1 MSQKELDAIAD
12 KVLAYDPTRKKGPL
26 EVIAGEAESPLV
38 IGDVELPCYVLE
50 DETRVITQR
59 GLFDAI
65 GASRGGSRA
74 ENEFGA
80 EIPRF
85 ATQNWI
91 KPFVGNE
98 LHLALKSPIRFRPPI
113 GAPAYGYPA
122 TILADICT
130 AIIKANAEGATTQRQ
145 KRTVDRAI
153 LLNGGFSRVGLIALV
168 DEATGYQRIREGN
181 ALAKILEKFIAKEL
195 QPWTLTFPIEFYE
208 QICRLRGWD
217 NILSVRRPSL
227 VGRITNDAVYERLA
241 PGVLDELREKNPVLP
256 EGYRAQRHHQW
267 LTPDLG
273 HPRLREHLEAVM
285 AIMRLSS
292 SWRMFKRNLEMAYP
306 KPGEKT
312 PEDKKRPTLQKFFKL
327 YPRR

>member
-1 MSQKELDAIAD
+1 MKQKALDAIAD
-12 KVLAYDPTRKKGPL
+12 KVLAYDPTAKKRPL
-26 EVIAGEAESPLV
+26 EVIAGAADTPLV
-38 IGDVELPCYVLE
+38 IGDIEIPCFVLE

-59 GLFDAI
+59 GFRTAI
-65 GASRGGSRA
+65 DGSKGGFRRDEGA
-74 ENEFGA
+74 GA
-80 EIPRF
+80 QMPRF
-85 ATQNWI
+85 VSQNWI
-91 KPFVGNE
+91 KPFLNNE
-98 LHLALKSPIRFRPPI
+98 LTMVLKSPVSFILPQ
-113 GAPAYGYPA
+113 GGQVAYGYPA
-122 TILADICT
+122 TVLADICI
-130 AIIKANAEGATTQRQ
+130 AIIKANAAGATTQRQ

-195 QPWTLTFPIEFYE
+195 QPWTLTFPIKFYE
-208 QICRLRGWD
+208 EICRLRGWD

-227 VGRITNDAVYERLA
+227 VGRITNDVVYERLA

-285 AIMRLSS
+285 AIMRISS
-292 SWRMFKRNLEMAYP
+292 SWRTFKRNLEMAYP
-306 KPGEKT
+306 KPGEKP
-312 PEDKKRPTLQKFFKL
+312 PEDEKRPTLEKFFKL
-327 YPRR
+327 